1 MVEVEVVAAEWAAE
15 ILYFELAVVAAA
27 AAVEVT
33 SAAEVV
39 GKDY

>member
-1 MVEVEVVAAEWAAE
+1 MVEVVVVAAEWAAE
-15 ILYFELAVVAAA
+15 ILYFELAAVA

-39 GKDY
+39 AKDY

>member
-1 MVEVEVVAAEWAAE
+1 MVEVVVEAAEWAAE
-15 ILYFELAVVAAA
+15 ILYFELAAVAA

-33 SAAEVV
+33 SAVVV

>member
-1 MVEVEVVAAEWAAE
+1 MVVAAEWAAE
-15 ILYFELAVVAAA
+15 ILYFELAAV

>member
-1 MVEVEVVAAEWAAE
+1 MVEVVVVAAEWAAE
-15 ILYFELAVVAAA
+15 ILYFELAAVAA

-33 SAAEVV
+33 SAVEVV